1 MSGLSNTLGDLLEVR
16 GNTRSL
22 VEETYQSYRAV
33 LEQCKNVALMDLE
46 EKHNQ
51 RDLAIMEKLEHYDI
65 TKSCPEQAMTYTE
78 QLVSSCSAVE
88 QQQLEGKV
96 VNRIWEVLP
105 PCSDPQHWG
114 HLTLVVSD
122 SADTS
127 KAALVQDLLPPRSR
141 SP

>member
-1 MSGLSNTLGDLLEVR
+1 MSGLSNTLGDLQEVR

-51 RDLAIMEKLEHYDI
+51 RELAIMEKLE
-65 TKSCPEQAMTYTE
+65 SCLEQAMTYTE
-78 QLVSSCSAVE
+78 QLVSSCSAVD

-96 VNRIWEVLP
+96 VNRI
-105 PCSDPQHWG
+105 
-114 HLTLVVSD
+114 
-122 SADTS
+122 
-127 KAALVQDLLPPRSR
+127 
-141 SP
+141 

>member
-1 MSGLSNTLGDLLEVR
+1 MSGLSNTLGDLQEVR

-51 RDLAIMEKLEHYDI
+51 RELAIMEKLEHYDI
-65 TKSCPEQAMTYTE
+65 TKSCLEQAMTYTE
-78 QLVSSCSAVE
+78 QLVSSCSGVE

-96 VNRIWEVLP
+96 ANSIINLLEQL
-105 PCSDPQHWG
+105 
-114 HLTLVVSD
+114 
-122 SADTS
+122 DTKPS
-127 KAALVQDLLPPRSR
+127 GLQTSLESNKAAFSAAVRDNFGKFFSLW
-141 SP
+141 